1 MLHIQHH
8 LPGGPL
14 CLVHLQLHI
23 PAHHEPGHLLHRGG
37 GHIHGTH
44 VLALAQNGAPVGH
57 GLNFRQL
64 VGDEQD
70 ALTLGL
76 EAPHDFHELV
86 NLLGGQHGGGL
97 IEDQDL
103 IVPVEHLQ
111 DLHPLLHTY
120 GDVGD
125 LGVRVNFQVIP
136 LGQSQDLFPGL
147 LFLQDAHVT
156 VLLAQ
161 DDVVQDGET
170 FHQLKVLV
178 YHADVQ
184 GRGVVGVPDLNHL
197 AIFLNDALLRL
208 IEAE

>member
-1 MLHIQHH
+1 MSRDISSTEVEATSTVPMY
-8 LPGGPL
+8 LPL
-14 CLVHLQLHI
+14 
-23 PAHHEPGHLLHRGG
+23 RK
-37 GHIHGTH
+37 
-44 VLALAQNGAPVGH
+44 NGAPVGH

-125 LGVRVNFQVIP
+125 LGVGSIFRLYRWDRARTF
-136 LGQSQDLFPGL
+136 SRAFF
-147 LFLQDAHVT
+147 FLQDAHVT

-184 GRGVVGVPDLNHL
+184 GRGVVGVR
-197 AIFLNDALLRL
+197 I
-208 IEAE
+208 